1 MSICSSG
8 LSSPGPLQPV
18 TIAVAPTHPLIQLAQ
33 VIPWQALAQLVL
45 PDLQH
50 TTAKGKWW
58 IGRKLQLRIHLGAF
72 LLQWLYNLT
81 DRRVEWG
88 IKDNAAY
95 QLFCGWG
102 VVDQWHCP
110 DHTKIEEFRSR
121 LAPETQRQVSNAIV
135 CWATQLGFADPA
147 KMDLDS
153 TVQEANITYPSDAHL
168 MVKLTLLAGKVW
180 TYLKENLSY
189 FADFTPTVDVKAVKA
204 KAKAHFFDARKDRE
218 QANATLLELWR
229 EAFSQVS
236 PVTKY
241 FDGLLNHD
249 GQRLPWNIHRA
260 WAQVQEHSSKLFLHI
275 ASFICQG
282 VMVPDKPLSLHA
294 QAVSCFNKGKLAK
307 GLQFGRAFQL
317 GRIEGNF
324 LLAGW
329 CSSIRME
336 DKTSLRPMIVEHQH
350 LFGKGILKSL
360 GMDKGYYS
368 EANGRYLRGLEGL
381 EEFCLPQPGLDLE
394 HQSPNATAIQA
405 RLLDRRS
412 GIEPLIGHAKQGGQ
426 LGKSRMKKDETT
438 LAAGYA
444 SIGGFN
450 LRQLIRHLLGKDI
463 KAMA

>member
-1 MSICSSG
+1 
-8 LSSPGPLQPV
+8 
-18 TIAVAPTHPLIQLAQ
+18 
-33 VIPWQALAQLVL
+33 
-45 PDLQH
+45 
-50 TTAKGKWW
+50 
-58 IGRKLQLRIHLGAF
+58 
-72 LLQWLYNLT
+72 
-81 DRRVEWG
+81 
-88 IKDNAAY
+88 
-95 QLFCGWG
+95 
-102 VVDQWHCP
+102 
-110 DHTKIEEFRSR
+110 
-121 LAPETQRQVSNAIV
+121 
-135 CWATQLGFADPA
+135 
-147 KMDLDS
+147 MDIDS

-189 FADFTPTVDVKAVKA
+189 FADFTPTADVKAVKA

-241 FDGLLNHD
+241 FDGLLNYD

-282 VMVPDKPLSLHA
+282 VMVRDKPLSLHA

-360 GMDKGYYS
+360 GTDKGYYS
-368 EANGRYLRGLEGL
+368 EANRGYLRGLEGL

-426 LGKSRMKKDETT
+426 LGKSRMKKDEST

>member
-1 MSICSSG
+1 
-8 LSSPGPLQPV
+8 
-18 TIAVAPTHPLIQLAQ
+18 
-33 VIPWQALAQLVL
+33 
-45 PDLQH
+45 
-50 TTAKGKWW
+50 
-58 IGRKLQLRIHLGAF
+58 
-72 LLQWLYNLT
+72 
-81 DRRVEWG
+81 
-88 IKDNAAY
+88 
-95 QLFCGWG
+95 
-102 VVDQWHCP
+102 
-110 DHTKIEEFRSR
+110 
-121 LAPETQRQVSNAIV
+121 
-135 CWATQLGFADPA
+135 
-147 KMDLDS
+147 
-153 TVQEANITYPSDAHL
+153 
-168 MVKLTLLAGKVW
+168 
-180 TYLKENLSY
+180 
-189 FADFTPTVDVKAVKA
+189 
-204 KAKAHFFDARKDRE
+204 
-218 QANATLLELWR
+218 LELWR

-241 FDGLLNHD
+241 FDGLLNYD

-260 WAQVQEHSSKLFLHI
+260 WAQVQEHSSQLFLHI

-282 VMVPDKPLSLHA
+282 VMVRDKPLSLHA

-360 GMDKGYYS
+360 GTDKGYYS
-368 EANGRYLRGLEGL
+368 EVNRGYLRGLEGL

-394 HQSPNATAIQA
+394 DQSPNATAIQA

-426 LGKSRMKKDETT
+426 LGKSRMKKDEST
-438 LAAGYA
+438 LAASYA

>member
-1 MSICSSG
+1 M
-8 LSSPGPLQPV
+8 
-18 TIAVAPTHPLIQLAQ
+18 
-33 VIPWQALAQLVL
+33 
-45 PDLQH
+45 
-50 TTAKGKWW
+50 
-58 IGRKLQLRIHLGAF
+58 
-72 LLQWLYNLT
+72 
-81 DRRVEWG
+81 
-88 IKDNAAY
+88 
-95 QLFCGWG
+95 
-102 VVDQWHCP
+102 VDQWHCP

-121 LAPETQRQVSNAIV
+121 LAPETQRQVTNAIV

-147 KMDLDS
+147 KMDIDS

-189 FADFTPTVDVKAVKA
+189 DVKAV
-204 KAKAHFFDARKDRE
+204 KAHFFDARKDRE

-241 FDGLLNHD
+241 FDGLLNYD

-282 VMVPDKPLSLHA
+282 VMVRDKPLSLHA
-294 QAVSCFNKGKLAK
+294 QAVSCFNQGKLAR

-336 DKTSLRPMIVEHQH
+336 DQTSLRPMIVEHQH

-360 GMDKGYYS
+360 GTDKGYYS
-368 EANGRYLRGLEGL
+368 EANRGYLRGLEGL

-426 LGKSRMKKDETT
+426 LGKSRMKKDEST

>member
-8 LSSPGPLQPV
+8 LSSPGQLQPV
-18 TIAVAPTHPLIQLAQ
+18 TIAVAPAHPLIQLAQ
-33 VIPWQALAQLVL
+33 VIPWKALPHLVL

-50 TTAKGKWW
+50 PTAKGKWW

-81 DRRVEWG
+81 DRRVEWE

-102 VVDQWHCP
+102 MVDQWHCP

-121 LAPETQRQVSNAIV
+121 LAPETQRQVTNAIV

-189 FADFTPTVDVKAVKA
+189 FADFTPTVDVKAV
-204 KAKAHFFDARKDRE
+204 
-218 QANATLLELWR
+218 
-229 EAFSQVS
+229 
-236 PVTKY
+236 
-241 FDGLLNHD
+241 
-249 GQRLPWNIHRA
+249 
-260 WAQVQEHSSKLFLHI
+260 
-275 ASFICQG
+275 
-282 VMVPDKPLSLHA
+282 
-294 QAVSCFNKGKLAK
+294 SCFNKGKLAK

-360 GMDKGYYS
+360 GTDKGYYS
-368 EANGRYLRGLEGL
+368 EANRGYLRGLEGL
-381 EEFCLPQPGLDLE
+381 EEFCIPQPGLDPE
-394 HQSPNATAIQA
+394 HQSPDATAIQA

-426 LGKSRMKKDETT
+426 LGKSRMKKDEST

-450 LRQLIRHLLGKDI
+450 LRQLVRHLLGKDI

>member
-8 LSSPGPLQPV
+8 LSSPSRLPPV
-18 TIAVAPTHPLIQLAQ
+18 TIAVAPSHPLLQLAQ
-33 VIPWQALAQLVL
+33 VIPWPALAQLVL
-45 PDLQH
+45 PDLQR
-50 TTAKGKWW
+50 TTAQGKWW

-81 DRRVEWG
+81 DRQVEWG

-102 VVDQWHCP
+102 VVEQWHVP

-121 LAPETQRQVSNAIV
+121 LAPETQRQLTNAIV

-147 KMDLDS
+147 KMDIDS

-168 MVKLTLLAGKVW
+168 LVKLTLLAGKVW
-180 TYLKENLSY
+180 TYLKENVSF
-189 FADFTPTVDVKAVKA
+189 FADLAPTIDVKAVKA
-204 KAKAHFFDARKDRE
+204 QAKAYFFSARKDRE
-218 QANATLLELWR
+218 QANTALLELWQ
-229 EAFSQVS
+229 EAFTQVS
-236 PVTKY
+236 AVTKY
-241 FDGLLNHD
+241 FDGMLD
-249 GQRLPWNIHRA
+249 YDAQRLPWNIGRA
-260 WAQVQEHSSKLFLHI
+260 LTQVQEHSANLFLHI

-282 VMVPDKPLSLHA
+282 VMVRDKALSFHA
-294 QAVSCFNKGKLAK
+294 QAISCFNKGKLAK
-307 GLQFGRAFQL
+307 GWQFGRAFQL
-317 GRIEGNF
+317 GRLGGNF

-336 DKTSLRPMIVEHQH
+336 DKASLRPMIVEHQH

-360 GMDKGYYS
+360 GTDRGYYS
-368 EANGRYLRGLEGL
+368 EANRRYLEWLEGL
-381 EEFCLPQPGLDLE
+381 QEFCLPKPGAHPGNQL
-394 HQSPNATAIQA
+394 PNDAATQT
-405 RLLDRRS
+405 RLADRRS

-426 LGKSRMKKDETT
+426 LGKSRMKKDQTT

-444 SIGGFN
+444 AIGGFN
-450 LRQLIRHLLGKDI
+450 LRQLLRHLLGKDI